1 MHARMYVVVYL
12 YLTICMSSLSYM
24 RANVP
29 WKIHMPSILC
39 GIFRV
44 HMCVRVCGRRGLG
57 LCSVATIE
65 ASVYVGMY
73 LCSVLKPNSRLVHTG
88 RDFLCRQERCG
99 MTILNVLL
107 HRM

>member
-1 MHARMYVVVYL
+1 MVFFEYVCIIY
-12 YLTICMSSLSYM
+12 
-24 RANVP
+24 
-29 WKIHMPSILC
+29 
-39 GIFRV
+39 
-44 HMCVRVCGRRGLG
+44 VRVCGRRGLG

-88 RDFLCRQERCG
+88 RDFLCMKCGQERCS
-99 MTILNVLL
+99 MTVLL